1 MPPRNIS
8 IRISGLRKEAFSTC
22 LRWSTYATSIL
33 DTCRLSYRH
42 NIPDLRRHGSGRDW
56 DAIGFYRDAFAATEL
71 PGRLTDPAG
80 RILNATIL
88 IGDSVIRVGDEAPWR
103 IAKNPRT
110 LGGASSFVHLYVT
123 DADAVIERAAA
134 LGARILLPIKDQFY
148 GDRSGSIADPF
159 EQTWTIATH
168 KEDLSPEEI
177 RQRFTDSLRGS

>member
-1 MPPRNIS
+1 MLQASSTPAGFHSATPYLIFDGTAADA
-8 IRISGLRKEAFSTC
+8 IAF
-22 LRWSTYATSIL
+22 
-33 DTCRLSYRH
+33 YRH
-42 NIPDLRRHGSGRDW
+42 V
-56 DAIGFYRDAFAATEL
+56 FAATEL

-80 RILNATIL
+80 RILDAAVL

-103 IAKNPRT
+103 IAKSPRT

-123 DADAVIERAAA
+123 DADAVIGRAVA

-159 EQTWTIATH
+159 EQAWTIATH